1 MSISSPIPSLLREG
15 KQTAW
20 LALPLVV
27 GQLSHMLMGVVDTV
41 MIGRVGVTEL
51 AASAFANTLIYI
63 PMMVGIGMSMAVS
76 IRVSQARG
84 AKTPPVA
91 RAALRHGLQITAVL
105 GLLTLLVATVVVPF
119 LGVFRQPEEVLR
131 EMPQYFLLL
140 AASMIPAM
148 MSMAVK
154 NHADAMNRPWP
165 VFWIT
170 FGSVALNAVLNWVF
184 IFGKL
189 GVPAMGLEGA
199 GVATLLARSV
209 GFIGLI
215 VWCVKGREL
224 REWVPLRWFKAP
236 DWVEVRDLLQVGFPA
251 SMQLLAEVGG
261 FVAAALIIGTLGETP
276 LASHQVAITCAGT
289 VFMIPLGISMAL
301 TVRMGE
307 AWGAEEF
314 VRMRPILISG
324 ASLALGFTCLSASA
338 FLYFNVEIASW
349 FVADPET
356 RKVAA
361 GLLLIAAA
369 FQLSDMIQII
379 SVGSLRGLNDVKVP
393 AWIAVF
399 AYWSTVPFGW
409 YLAIPRGMGVN
420 GMWWG
425 LTTGLTL
432 AAIALGVRV
441 WRKTGISRTDTGSP

>member
-1 MSISSPIPSLLREG
+1 MSHSSSSQSLLREG
-15 KQTAW
+15 RKTAW

-84 AKTPPVA
+84 AKNPPAA
-91 RAALRHGLQITAVL
+91 RAALRHGLQITVVL
-105 GLLTLLVATVVVPF
+105 GVLTLAVATLSVPS
-119 LGVFRQPEEVLR
+119 LGVFRQPDEVL
-131 EMPQYFLLL
+131 EAMPGYFRLL

-170 FGSVALNAVLNWVF
+170 FGSVLLNALLNWVF

-189 GVPAMGLEGA
+189 GAPAMGLEGA
-199 GVATLLARSV
+199 GVATVLARSV
-209 GFIGLI
+209 GFAGLI
-215 VWCVKGREL
+215 VWCVMGREL
-224 REWVPLRWFKAP
+224 REWVPLRWFRAP
-236 DWVEVRDLLQVGFPA
+236 DWAAVRDLLQVGSPA
-251 SMQLLAEVGG
+251 SLQLLAEVGA
-261 FVAAALIIGTLGETP
+261 FVAAALFIGTMGETA
-276 LASHQVAITCAGT
+276 LAAHQVAITCAGT
-289 VFMIPLGISMAL
+289 VFMVPLGISMAL
-301 TVRMGE
+301 TVRVGE
-307 AWGAEEF
+307 AWGADDPG
-314 VRMRPILISG
+314 RLRPIVISG
-324 ASLALGFTCLSASA
+324 AALALAFTFISAST
-338 FLYFNVEIASW
+338 FLLFNDLIAGW
-349 FVADPET
+349 FVTDPVARE
-356 RKVAA
+356 VAA

-369 FQLSDMIQII
+369 FQLSDMFQII
-379 SVGSLRGLNDVKVP
+379 SVGSLRGMSDVKVP

-399 AYWSTVPFGW
+399 AYWSTIPFGW
-409 YLAIPRGMGVN
+409 YLAKRLGYGVD

-425 LTTGLTL
+425 ITTGLTI
-432 AAIALGVRV
+432 AAIALGIRV
-441 WRKTGISRTDTGSP
+441 WRKTRTT